1 MAFIPSKYQKTVYTY
16 IRIGKGNAVIDA
28 VAGSGK
34 STTIV
39 NALKQIPSAK
49 RVLFLAFN
57 KAIVEELK
65 IKIGN
70 LPNVDIKTL
79 HSLGASICMRN
90 LNCQIQDDKYKIWVN
105 NGVNYSNLIPTVPLP
120 DEQMGTWKQ
129 NILKLIDLGR
139 VNLVKTKE
147 ALEDL
152 SYKHDIDLLDNEAD
166 LALKGI
172 QWGERE
178 TATIDFTDMIYF
190 PNVKQLKIFQYD
202 WVFIDE
208 CQDLNAAQRELFL
221 KCVKPKGRFIAVG
234 DPRQCQ
240 PSGTKVLTTLNG
252 EVNIEN
258 LKVGDKLVSW
268 DKSGKWIGNPDN
280 YQSVKYAPVVEEI
293 SKRPYRDLLYC
304 VNSGKE
310 NSKYTYNHTCMV
322 RFNPESWDKKYIV
335 YLMNR
340 ETKHGIDW
348 RIGKSKLYSDS
359 CKEFGL
365 RHRLITEKGDN
376 VWILK
381 ICKDDSEARMWEEIY
396 STKYGI
402 SQKCFTIGGNDNKT
416 FGDEKNIK
424 FLFSF
429 VRKYVNERVDKLFL
443 DSKKRREFPFISRNK
458 DTQRHFSKSHM
469 FECKACNIF
478 GKDMQ
483 VFTKEGWK
491 DFELTTEKYE
501 GFVYSLKVSRT
512 EMYVADSILTHN
524 CIYGFA
530 GADSESFN
538 ILKKIPNTVK
548 LPLSVC
554 YRCDADIISLAKE
567 IVPQIEA
574 RDGAPSGEVNRDC
587 KMADIQDGDM
597 VLCRLSA
604 PLVKLCMKYIGSGV
618 KAYVKG
624 RDIGTNLINMIKKT
638 NRKQIKDVEER
649 LQKELSR
656 IVGKVVTR
664 QKCTEQEARESDV
677 YKNYEDK
684 VKAIEVLSEGLT
696 TAKEVIDRIDTIFS
710 DGNKSGICLSTIHKS
725 KGLEADRVF
734 IICEDKLYFK
744 PCMNVPWMA
753 EQEKNLVYVA
763 YTRAKHF
770 LGFVKDFVA

>member
-39 NALKQIPSAK
+39 NALKQIPSDK

-79 HSLGASICMRN
+79 HSLGASLCMRN
-90 LNCQIQDDKYKIWVN
+90 LNCQIQDDKYKVWVN
-105 NGVNYSNLIPTVPLP
+105 NGVNYSNLVPNIPLP
-120 DEQMGTWKQ
+120 DEQMGAWKQ

-139 VNLVKTKE
+139 VNLVKTADE
-147 ALEDL
+147 LEVL

-166 LALKGI
+166 LAVKGI

-178 TATIDFTDMIYF
+178 MQTIDFTDMIYF
-190 PNVKQLKIFQYD
+190 PNVKQLRIFKYD

-221 KCVKPKGRFIAVG
+221 KCVKPNGGRFVAVG
-234 DPRQCQ
+234 DPRQ
-240 PSGTKVLTTLNG
+240 
-252 EVNIEN
+252 
-258 LKVGDKLVSW
+258 
-268 DKSGKWIGNPDN
+268 
-280 YQSVKYAPVVEEI
+280 A
-293 SKRPYRDLLYC
+293 
-304 VNSGKE
+304 
-310 NSKYTYNHTCMV
+310 
-322 RFNPESWDKKYIV
+322 
-335 YLMNR
+335 
-340 ETKHGIDW
+340 
-348 RIGKSKLYSDS
+348 
-359 CKEFGL
+359 
-365 RHRLITEKGDN
+365 
-376 VWILK
+376 
-381 ICKDDSEARMWEEIY
+381 
-396 STKYGI
+396 
-402 SQKCFTIGGNDNKT
+402 
-416 FGDEKNIK
+416 
-424 FLFSF
+424 
-429 VRKYVNERVDKLFL
+429 
-443 DSKKRREFPFISRNK
+443 
-458 DTQRHFSKSHM
+458 
-469 FECKACNIF
+469 
-478 GKDMQ
+478 
-483 VFTKEGWK
+483 
-491 DFELTTEKYE
+491 
-501 GFVYSLKVSRT
+501 
-512 EMYVADSILTHN
+512 
-524 CIYGFA
+524 IYGFA
-530 GADSESFN
+530 GADVESFN
-538 ILKKIPNTVK
+538 LLKKIPNTVK

-554 YRCDADIISLAKE
+554 YRCDEEIINLAKG

-574 RDGAPSGEVNRDC
+574 RDGAPSGTVNRE
-587 KMADIQDGDM
+587 ATLAEIQDGDM

-656 IVGKVVTR
+656 IIGKVVTR
-664 QKCTEQEARESDV
+664 QKCTEKEAKESDV

-684 VKAIEVLSEGLT
+684 VIAISVLSEGLQ
-696 TAKEVIDRIDTIFS
+696 TAQEVIDRIDTIFS

-734 IICEDKLYFK
+734 IICEDKLWFK

-753 EQEKNLVYVA
+753 EQESNLVYVA
-763 YTRAKHF
+763 YTRAKHY

>member
-16 IRIGKGNAVIDA
+16 IKIGKGNAVIDA

-105 NGVNYSNLIPTVPLP
+105 NGVNYSNLVPTVPLP

-234 DPRQCQ
+234 DPRQ
-240 PSGTKVLTTLNG
+240 
-252 EVNIEN
+252 
-258 LKVGDKLVSW
+258 
-268 DKSGKWIGNPDN
+268 
-280 YQSVKYAPVVEEI
+280 A
-293 SKRPYRDLLYC
+293 
-304 VNSGKE
+304 
-310 NSKYTYNHTCMV
+310 
-322 RFNPESWDKKYIV
+322 
-335 YLMNR
+335 
-340 ETKHGIDW
+340 
-348 RIGKSKLYSDS
+348 
-359 CKEFGL
+359 
-365 RHRLITEKGDN
+365 
-376 VWILK
+376 
-381 ICKDDSEARMWEEIY
+381 
-396 STKYGI
+396 
-402 SQKCFTIGGNDNKT
+402 
-416 FGDEKNIK
+416 
-424 FLFSF
+424 
-429 VRKYVNERVDKLFL
+429 
-443 DSKKRREFPFISRNK
+443 
-458 DTQRHFSKSHM
+458 
-469 FECKACNIF
+469 
-478 GKDMQ
+478 
-483 VFTKEGWK
+483 
-491 DFELTTEKYE
+491 
-501 GFVYSLKVSRT
+501 
-512 EMYVADSILTHN
+512 
-524 CIYGFA
+524 IYGFA
-530 GADSESFN
+530 GADVESFN
-538 ILKKIPNTVK
+538 LLKKIPNTVK

-710 DGNKSGICLSTIHKS
+710 DGNKSGICLSTIHKA

-753 EQEKNLVYVA
+753 EQERNLVYVA
-763 YTRAKHF
+763 FTRAKHY
-770 LGFVKDFVA
+770 LGFVKDFSA